1 MSNEAPYLKH
11 QGPAT
16 PRNGEP
22 SSQGRP
28 PWELAPGGE
37 WPVEGRHDATGQL
50 VEGRSGPMSR
60 KEIAREALDKLV
72 HHLTLACSWPRDWAQ
87 RLDVIGAYRF
97 YVMAFA
103 PRPDVTLYLQVWS
116 EAGDPL
122 LFEVSS
128 GHGWAPTAA
137 YLSEELRES
146 LLGRG
151 FEVGGPAQN
160 YRKRVVIDGESA
172 IRALAREMLAIA
184 EIGRAHV

>member
-1 MSNEAPYLKH
+1 SPS
-11 QGPAT
+11 PA
-16 PRNGEP
+16 R
-22 SSQGRP
+22 GR
-28 PWELAPGGE
+28 
-37 WPVEGRHDATGQL
+37 ATG
-50 VEGRSGPMSR
+50 PNAWMSSAP
-60 KEIAREALDKLV
+60 IASTSSR
-72 HHLTLACSWPRDWAQ
+72 
-87 RLDVIGAYRF
+87 
-97 YVMAFA
+97 FA
-103 PRPDVTLYLQVWS
+103 PRPDVSLYLQVWS

-160 YRKRVVIDGESA
+160 YRKQVVIDGELA

-184 EIGRAHV
+184 